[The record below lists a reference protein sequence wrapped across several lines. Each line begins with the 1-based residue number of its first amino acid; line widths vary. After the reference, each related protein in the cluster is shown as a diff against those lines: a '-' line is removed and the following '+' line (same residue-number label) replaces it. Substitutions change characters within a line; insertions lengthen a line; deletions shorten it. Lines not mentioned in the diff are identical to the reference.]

1 MTDVNSDGIPDN
13 AQGLGS
19 DGAPSGPSDPFSRV
33 LNDPGVRRGFR
44 IGGRIA
50 IGYSIF
56 FAIFFLAVLAFII
69 YGATK
74 VLG

>member
-1 MTDVNSDGIPDN
+1 MTDLNNDGIPDN
-13 AQGLGS
+13 AQGFTS
-19 DGAPSGPSDPFSRV
+19 DGAPSSSSDTFSRI

-56 FAIFFLAVLAFII
+56 FAVFFLAVLAFII

-74 VLG
+74 ALG